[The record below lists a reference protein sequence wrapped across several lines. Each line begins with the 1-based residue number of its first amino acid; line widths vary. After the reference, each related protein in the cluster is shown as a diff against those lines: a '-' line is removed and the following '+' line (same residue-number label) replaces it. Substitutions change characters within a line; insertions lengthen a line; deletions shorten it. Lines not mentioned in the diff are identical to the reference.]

1 MTVSRVRIPLSPFAL
16 LAQLDRVFG
25 YGPKGRGFESLTA
38 RKTMTIMSWSFFIAF
53 LGSLSVPYKVRLIG
67 DVLEIVVVRLILFT
81 QKCHTSCVAFFNNF
95 LYDECF
101 LRER

>member
-38 RKTMTIMSWSFFIAF
+38 RKTVTDCHGLFFI
-53 LGSLSVPYKVRLIG
+53 VILIIKII
-67 DVLEIVVVRLILFT
+67 D
-81 QKCHTSCVAFFNNF
+81 
-95 LYDECF
+95 F
-101 LRER
+101 LRKCCFFLVNYSYFRS